1 MARTLLTSLSLVALL
16 AAQPALAQVKAAI
29 HPDPIVDTISLP
41 NTGSEPVDG
50 DKDIKGAITVPGVK
64 KTANVHYGPD
74 AMQTIDIY
82 APGNV
87 RGLAPM
93 IIMVH
98 GGGWFIGD
106 KENSGVITNKGNHF
120 VGKGFVFASVNY
132 SMKPVD
138 ALKETDQVAN
148 AIVFLQK
155 NATKY
160 GANPRQ
166 IVVIGHSAGAH
177 IVSLISAN
185 PTRVTGAGGTRW
197 AGTISLD
204 SAAMNV
210 PQAMQKDHY
219 KFYDAAFGTDP
230 KYWVAASPIDQ
241 LGRNAIPFFLACS
254 TQRTDS
260 CPPNVDFSNKVK
272 RLGGTSSVTGLD
284 LTHGEIDDFL
294 GLPGDY
300 TNKVDAFVTKALADF
315 K

>member
-1 MARTLLTSLSLVALL
+1 MNRALSTSLCIMALIS
-16 AAQPALAQVKAAI
+16 AQPAMAQVKSAV

-41 NTGSEPVDG
+41 DTGVVPKDG
-50 DKDIKGAITVPGVK
+50 DEDITGAITVPGVK
-64 KTANVHYGPD
+64 KFADVAYGRD

-82 APGNV
+82 TPGNV
-87 RGLAPM
+87 RELMPM

-106 KENSGVITNKGNHF
+106 KANSGVITNKGNHF
-120 VGKGFVFASVNY
+120 VSKGFVFASVNY

-148 AIVFLQK
+148 AIAFLQK

-160 GANPRQ
+160 HANPHK

-185 PTRVTGAGGTRW
+185 PTRVTSAGGARW
-197 AGTISLD
+197 AGTVSLD

-210 PQAMQKDHY
+210 PETMSKDHY

-230 KYWVAASPIDQ
+230 KYWVSASPIDQ
-241 LGRNAIPFFLACS
+241 ATRAALPFYIVCS
-254 TQRTDS
+254 SQRSDS
-260 CPPNVDFSNKVK
+260 CPPNIEFSNKLK
-272 RLGGTSSVTGLD
+272 RLGVPSTVTSQD

-294 GLPGDY
+294 GLPGAY
-300 TNKVDAFVTKALADF
+300 TDGVDKFIAKALANF